1 MSFNKFS
8 SDIKPKAENM
18 ANDNSKVAPET
29 SAKKP
34 TETKTE
40 TAQETEK

>member
-8 SDIKPKAENM
+8 SDIKPKAETM
-18 ANDNSKVAPET
+18 ANDNSKGAPET

-34 TETKTE
+34 AETKTE
-40 TAQETEK
+40 TAQAAEK